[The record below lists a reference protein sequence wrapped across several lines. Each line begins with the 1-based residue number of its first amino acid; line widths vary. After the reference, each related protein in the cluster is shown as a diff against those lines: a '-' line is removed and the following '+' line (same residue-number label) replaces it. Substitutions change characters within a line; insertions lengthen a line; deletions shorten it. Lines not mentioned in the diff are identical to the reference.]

1 MVTKRKTSSKS
12 KKSTK
17 KTLLEVQ
24 NLSTHFS
31 TRAGLIKAVNDVS
44 FTLDAGE
51 VLAIVGES
59 GCGKS
64 VSALSIMG
72 LVPNPPGKIVNG
84 KILFEGNDLVKA
96 PPGKLQGIRGEQI
109 SMIFQ
114 EPMTSLNPV
123 MTIGSQISESLILH
137 KNLSKKE
144 AWNRAGEL
152 LLQVGIPDAL
162 EKMNDYPH
170 QMSGGQRQRVMIAI
184 AMSCDPKLLIADE
197 ATTALDVT
205 VQAQILE
212 LLMKVT
218 QESKTALIII
228 THNLGIVA
236 RYADR
241 VNVMYAGKIIETGT
255 AMDVYKKPGHPYTQ
269 GLLGSVP
276 NLLNTGSKRLTTIEG
291 EIPDLSNLPK
301 GCSFAPRCP
310 SPTEEGKKGNIEMKL
325 IEVSKGHWVDQCGMK
340 CGQNN

>member
-1 MVTKRKTSSKS
+1 MVTKRKTSSNS

-17 KTLLEVQ
+17 KALLEVQ

-72 LVPNPPGKIVNG
+72 LIPNPPGKIVNG
-84 KILFEGNDLVKA
+84 KILFEGSDLVQA

-137 KNLSKKE
+137 KGLSKKE
-144 AWNRAGEL
+144 AWTRAGEL

-212 LLMKVT
+212 LLIKVT
-218 QESKTALIII
+218 KESKTALIII

-236 RYADR
+236 RYANR

-255 AMDVYKKPGHPYTQ
+255 AMDVYKNPSHTYTQ

-276 NLLNTGSKRLTTIEG
+276 NLLNTGSKKLTTIEG

-310 SPTEEGKKGNIEMKL
+310 NPTDDCKNGNIEMGL
-325 IEVSKGHWVDQCGMK
+325 IEVSKGHWVDQCCVK
-340 CGQNN
+340 CS

>member
-72 LVPNPPGKIVNG
+72 LIPNPPGKIVNG

-170 QMSGGQRQRVMIAI
+170 QMSGGKRQRVMIAI

>member
-1 MVTKRKTSSKS
+1 
-12 KKSTK
+12 
-17 KTLLEVQ
+17 
-24 NLSTHFS
+24 
-31 TRAGLIKAVNDVS
+31 
-44 FTLDAGE
+44 
-51 VLAIVGES
+51 
-59 GCGKS
+59 
-64 VSALSIMG
+64 
-72 LVPNPPGKIVNG
+72 
-84 KILFEGNDLVKA
+84 
-96 PPGKLQGIRGEQI
+96 
-109 SMIFQ
+109 
-114 EPMTSLNPV
+114 MTSLNPV

>member
-51 VLAIVGES
+51 VLAIVGEC

-72 LVPNPPGKIVNG
+72 LIPNPPGKIVNG

>member
-1 MVTKRKTSSKS
+1 MVISSS
-12 KKSTK
+12 IEI
-17 KTLLEVQ
+17 L
-24 NLSTHFS
+24 
-31 TRAGLIKAVNDVS
+31 S

-72 LVPNPPGKIVNG
+72 LIPNPPGKIVNG

>member
-137 KNLSKKE
+137 KGLSKKE
-144 AWNRAGEL
+144 AWIRAGEL